1 MAIVNALRFDAH
13 SGAMAADEESWHLRR
28 RKTYFSACLYDLA
41 PPGAGEALTAVYG
54 GAGEPSFHH
63 EVVLRARRELARKPP
78 GTVEELGRA
87 VLDAMHATTRRIADG
102 RLRFFFG
109 FGADDLNRGR
119 FDADGEPFE
128 IRNPS
133 LLKQA
138 REIVEG
144 KSEPGAREGLPP
156 NQACLLGT
164 DAEGFQAFCLKEAD
178 GVLSFNAGGFE
189 SLGAG
194 HASGGMRFGG
204 TLGRK
209 TLAER
214 RRGMSRRE
222 GMRILLESMI
232 DAAAAFGMVGGRFH
246 LVVLDG
252 RKPPGSRRLRI
263 GGPRS
268 ALATEA
274 VKAVRGGFVRERNG
288 LDLMEEILFGGL
300 RLELAE
306 ERLRKA
312 SEDPR
317 GLDLFLRGYKIAPGE
332 LAGSAGKKA
341 GKRK

>member
-13 SGAMAADEESWHLRR
+13 SGAMAVDEESWHLRR
-28 RKTYFSACLYDLA
+28 RKTYFSASLYDLA
-41 PPGAGEALTAVYG
+41 PPGAGDALTAVYG
-54 GAGEPSFHH
+54 GAGEPSFHQ

-87 VLDAMHATTRRIADG
+87 VLEATHATMRRIADG

-144 KSEPGAREGLPP
+144 KAETPAREGLPP

-164 DAEGFQAFCLKEAD
+164 DAGGFQAFCLKEAD

-189 SLGAG
+189 SLGSG

-222 GMRILLESMI
+222 GTRILLESMI
-232 DAAAAFGMVGGRFH
+232 DAASSFGMVGGRFH
-246 LVVLDG
+246 LAFLDG
-252 RKPPGSRRLRI
+252 RKPAGSRLQRI
-263 GGPRS
+263 DGPRT

-274 VKAVRGGFVRERNG
+274 LKSVRGGFVREADG
-288 LDLMEEILFGGL
+288 LDLMEEVLFGGL
-300 RLELAE
+300 RLPLAE

-312 SEDPR
+312 SGDPG
-317 GLDLFLRGYKIAPGE
+317 GLDLFLRGYKV
-332 LAGSAGKKA
+332 GSAPVRADRPARARKGK
-341 GKRK
+341 